1 LDSALDLIQ
10 TRIDTLAASE
20 GIESWPIFDNLA
32 PALRLKTNYAAKQL
46 ICRENKKVSSE
57 LLKRI
62 DSDTEAGA
70 VCTDSATQQDIREAA
85 EVLNRLFAERPGFVN
100 SARGC

>member
-10 TRIDTLAASE
+10 PGIDTRAASE
-20 GIESWPIFDNLA
+20 GIKNWPIFDNLA
-32 PALRLKTNYAAKQL
+32 PALRLKTNYAAEQL
-46 ICRENKKVSSE
+46 ICREIKKVRSE

-70 VCTDSATQQDIREAA
+70 VGTYSATQQDIRAAA
-85 EVLNRLFAERPGFVN
+85 EVLAEPPGFVN
-100 SARGC
+100 CARGC